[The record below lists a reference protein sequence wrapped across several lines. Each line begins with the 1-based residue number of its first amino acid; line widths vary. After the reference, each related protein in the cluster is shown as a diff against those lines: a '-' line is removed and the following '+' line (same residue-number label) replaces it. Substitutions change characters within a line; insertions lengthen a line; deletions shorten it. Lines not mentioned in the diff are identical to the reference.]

1 MSRTLVSTR
10 VVEQVV
16 LVVPLAVVPLLKRGE
31 LGDDRSAFEA
41 VVGTISRGRRV
52 SKDIELAKKA
62 RWDDLLFLLDFGG
75 DFLGDLFLL
84 WCGVEQGRSVF

>member
-16 LVVPLAVVPLLKRGE
+16 LVVPLAVVPLFKRGE

-41 VVGTISRGRRV
+41 VSEVGSRGRMV
-52 SKDIELAKKA
+52 SRDIK
-62 RWDDLLFLLDFGG
+62 LDNKQSGMTYCFSWTSAVI
-75 DFLGDLFLL
+75 FSAISF
-84 WCGVEQGRSVF
+84 CSGVV